1 MNSGSAQAAAGMP
14 CSGFSSTDSLLA
26 TANSLQNFSADLAQ
40 TAVSDM
46 SDYGINEWL

>member
-1 MNSGSAQAAAGMP
+1 MNSCSAQAAAGMP
-14 CSGFSSTDSLLA
+14 CVGLSSTDSASA
-26 TANSLQNFSADLAQ
+26 TTNSLQNFSADLAQ